1 MTKSSPTL
9 VPTFLCHTFINIFL
23 PFSLLSPVHC
33 RDLCHRDTPL
43 LSGSTC
49 WDGNTGSP
57 PSNPG
62 HQPSCSSSSPGGVS
76 PCRSSS
82 WSRWC
87 CLPRWPRDCGSNQSC
102 TGQCRN
108 FLQLKW
114 FLSSTDH
121 KLHFIEGSKLF
132 LKSDSSVASI
142 CKYYLDTFLS
152 SCESHTHKHSR
163 RWGHR
168 MMHWSRQE
176 LLLVVT
182 WQLTSFKRVQKRR
195 QKFSSIIV
203 QESPLKKCL
212 FSFKGLKSTTE
223 RESAPRSIKY
233 EILALSVLYINTNI
247 MRLYSFRP
255 FEIFHILKFTICMRF
270 MAKVVT
276 IQLFKCWKHWDT
288 SFSVREMRCF
298 KPSLD
303 CVSIKEDT

>member
-49 WDGNTGSP
+49 WDGNTDSP

-168 MMHWSRQE
+168 MMHWSEQE

-182 WQLTSFKRVQKRR
+182 WQLTSFKRVQEWR
-195 QKFSSIIV
+195 QNFSSIIV
-203 QESPLKKCL
+203 QEFPLKRML
-212 FSFKGLKSTTE
+212 VFLQGFEIYYRE
-223 RESAPRSIKY
+223 RECSSLYKIRNTCSLCSVYKY
-233 EILALSVLYINTNI
+233 QYPHFKIHNLHEIYGKNCDNSTLQMLETLRY
-247 MRLYSFRP
+247 
-255 FEIFHILKFTICMRF
+255 
-270 MAKVVT
+270 
-276 IQLFKCWKHWDT
+276 
-288 SFSVREMRCF
+288 
-298 KPSLD
+298 
-303 CVSIKEDT
+303 